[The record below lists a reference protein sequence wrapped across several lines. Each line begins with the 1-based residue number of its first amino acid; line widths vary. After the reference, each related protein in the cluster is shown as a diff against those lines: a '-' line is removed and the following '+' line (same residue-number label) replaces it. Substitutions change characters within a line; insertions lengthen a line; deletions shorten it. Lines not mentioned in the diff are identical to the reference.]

1 MSKVL
6 ARRVASM
13 PERTASLTWTQIATL
28 LAPNPMSDARREID
42 SVQGVGASSIASEAP
57 DNDAIVVHGGGPR
70 VRVYCVFGDDAIT
83 RDGVNE
89 DPLPRS
95 STGDGWRMSIPFPSE
110 DVEWASKELAARSSR
125 ITARAVGTNIEVEK
139 DDDSQSGQATS
150 RFGSID
156 TEEFFRS

>member
-1 MSKVL
+1 MRNNKITNAAVL
-6 ARRVASM
+6 
-13 PERTASLTWTQIATL
+13 LFGKDTQKFFIQSELKAIRFRGYDETGE
-28 LAPNPMSDARREID
+28 MID
-42 SVQGVGASSIASEAP
+42 FKT
-57 DNDAIVVHGGGPR
+57 
-70 VRVYCVFGDDAIT
+70 FGDDAIT

-139 DDDSQSGQATS
+139 DDDSQSGHATS